1 MSDGPTRPITL
12 RDLAEIDVGRLNRVG
27 EKRRA
32 ALGAVGIET
41 VLDLLTTYP
50 RRWIDRTNEASIAS
64 LAIGEEALV
73 IAEVRSV
80 NSRTTRNRRTMVSI
94 VVGDKTGKISLVFFN
109 QPWRARQ
116 LSAGMEVALFGRVD
130 EYAGGRQMTNPI
142 VDLIGDRTGR
152 IVPVYPQSEKAR
164 LTTWEIAGWVEEA
177 LRRCAERGIADPV
190 PEEVLDRLDLID
202 RAEAIRSIHQPESM
216 RAKDAAR
223 RRLAFDELLR
233 VQAVLVA
240 RKREL
245 ERSARGVVHDLS
257 GALVSR
263 FHDALPFPL
272 TGAQQRTLAEI
283 DADLASGH
291 PMHRL
296 LQGDVGAGKTV
307 VAVSALL
314 VAVQGGHQGALM
326 APTEVLAEQHHQGI
340 RRLLE
345 GVTVTDGE
353 NLFGDRPLRIELLTN
368 RVTGAERRDV
378 LAGLADGSVDLVI
391 GTHALIQDAVDFASL
406 GLVVVDEQ
414 HRFGVEQRAALRDK
428 GVDRVPDVLVM
439 TATPIPRTAA
449 MTVYGDLD
457 VSVLDELPPGRTPI
471 VTEWARDDAGEEAVW
486 SAVRAA
492 VADGRQAYVVCPL
505 IDESESLEV
514 RSAEDTYRALQATE
528 LADLRVGLLH
538 GRVTPAEK
546 DEVMGSFRRAE
557 TDVLVA
563 TTVIEVGVDVANATV
578 MVILDADRF
587 GIAQLHQLR
596 GRVGRGEHASRC
608 FLVGDPTT

>member
-233 VQAVLVA
+233 VQSVLV
-240 RKREL
+240 
-245 ERSARGVVHDLS
+245 
-257 GALVSR
+257 
-263 FHDALPFPL
+263 
-272 TGAQQRTLAEI
+272 
-283 DADLASGH
+283 
-291 PMHRL
+291 
-296 LQGDVGAGKTV
+296 
-307 VAVSALL
+307 
-314 VAVQGGHQGALM
+314 
-326 APTEVLAEQHHQGI
+326 
-340 RRLLE
+340 
-345 GVTVTDGE
+345 
-353 NLFGDRPLRIELLTN
+353 
-368 RVTGAERRDV
+368 
-378 LAGLADGSVDLVI
+378 
-391 GTHALIQDAVDFASL
+391 
-406 GLVVVDEQ
+406 
-414 HRFGVEQRAALRDK
+414 
-428 GVDRVPDVLVM
+428 
-439 TATPIPRTAA
+439 
-449 MTVYGDLD
+449 
-457 VSVLDELPPGRTPI
+457 
-471 VTEWARDDAGEEAVW
+471 
-486 SAVRAA
+486 
-492 VADGRQAYVVCPL
+492 
-505 IDESESLEV
+505 
-514 RSAEDTYRALQATE
+514 
-528 LADLRVGLLH
+528 
-538 GRVTPAEK
+538 
-546 DEVMGSFRRAE
+546 
-557 TDVLVA
+557 
-563 TTVIEVGVDVANATV
+563 
-578 MVILDADRF
+578 
-587 GIAQLHQLR
+587 
-596 GRVGRGEHASRC
+596 
-608 FLVGDPTT
+608 